1 MPPSAGFNQTK
12 MKLTSHRYGK
22 SRVRV
27 MKIIRDGST
36 DTVKE
41 LDVAVALEGDFES
54 SYTSGDNHL
63 VVATDTMKNT
73 VNVLAH
79 RHLGIET
86 EPFAKTL
93 ARHFLAQYP
102 QVKAVTVTAHER
114 LWGRLTVEGAP
125 HPHSFVNSQQAR
137 PFTKVAATGDATT
150 VESGIADLLI
160 LKSTGSGFAGFP
172 RCELT
177 TLPETDDRIFATS
190 LTATWEW
197 RTEPASYHSASQ
209 AITGALLE
217 CFASNFSPSVQTTMF
232 QMGEAALAACPEI
245 ARIHLAMPNKHCLL
259 INLKSFGIENRNEVF
274 VPTDEP
280 HGQIEAAVAR
290 D

>member
-1 MPPSAGFNQTK
+1 
-12 MKLTSHRYGK
+12 MKLASHRYGK

-27 MKIIRDGST
+27 MKIIRDGGRHS
-36 DTVKE
+36 VKE

-63 VVATDTMKNT
+63 VVPTDTMKNT
-73 VNVLAH
+73 VNVLAQQ
-79 RHLGIET
+79 HLGSET

-93 ARHFLAQYP
+93 ARHFLAKYP
-102 QVKAVTVTAHER
+102 QVTTATMTVHER
-114 LWGRLTVEGAP
+114 VWDRLTIQGTP

-137 PFTKVAATGDATT
+137 PFTRVSAAGDTTT

-197 RTEPASYHSASQ
+197 RTEPARYRSANH
-209 AITGALLE
+209 AIIAALLE
-217 CFASNFSPSVQTTMF
+217 CFAVHFSPSV
-232 QMGEAALAACPEI
+232 
-245 ARIHLAMPNKHCLL
+245 
-259 INLKSFGIENRNEVF
+259 
-274 VPTDEP
+274 
-280 HGQIEAAVAR
+280 
-290 D
+290 